1 MPSRGLSGG
10 AGHDGINAQA
20 GTPFGVMLVN
30 FMSPLGVP
38 CQNPPFGT
46 VTAIDLKTKQIAW
59 QRPLG
64 TVEDTGPLGIS
75 TRLPMP
81 IGTPTLSGSVT
92 TQSGLIFYAG
102 TSDYYLRAID
112 ADTGKE
118 IWKGRL
124 PVGGQATPMTYIS
137 PKTHRQY
144 VLLTAGGARNSPDRG
159 DYVIAYALPLE
170 KTH

>member
-1 MPSRGLSGG
+1 M
-10 AGHDGINAQA
+10 
-20 GTPFGVMLVN
+20 
-30 FMSPLGVP
+30 
-38 CQNPPFGT
+38 
-46 VTAIDLKTKQIAW
+46 
-59 QRPLG
+59 
-64 TVEDTGPLGIS
+64 
-75 TRLPMP
+75 
-81 IGTPTLSGSVT
+81 T